1 MQKSKLSDAD
11 YTDDADWNIRNPCHL
26 RYLRLKN
33 NQKKYV
39 EPDSPPPATQ
49 ELKNLNKL
57 EWFEALILGL
67 IQGLTEYLPV
77 SSSGHLAIGSALF
90 GIEGEE
96 NLAFTIVVH
105 VATVF
110 STLVI
115 LWKEIDWIFKG
126 LFKWQMN
133 EETRYVI
140 NILVSM
146 IPIGI
151 VGVFFKDEVEAIFGS
166 GLVVVGCCLLLT
178 ALLLS
183 LSYYYKPKQKENI
196 SMKDAFIIGLAQ
208 ACAVL
213 PGLSRSGSTIATG
226 LLLGDNKAK
235 LAQFS
240 FLMVMPPIWAKA
252 LLDGMKMMKGEAVA
266 GDIPALSL
274 VVGFLAAFVSGCL
287 ACKWMI
293 NVEEDGWFIFAI
305 CCVWCHNAHI
315 KLRVPLMAAG
325 ERLITQ
331 NQ

>member
-1 MQKSKLSDAD
+1 M
-11 YTDDADWNIRNPCHL
+11 
-26 RYLRLKN
+26 
-33 NQKKYV
+33 
-39 EPDSPPPATQ
+39 
-49 ELKNLNKL
+49 

-90 GIEGEE
+90 DIKGED

-115 LWKEIDWIFKG
+115 FWKEIDWIFRG
-126 LFKWQMN
+126 LFKFEMN
-133 EETRYVI
+133 AETRYVI
-140 NILVSM
+140 NILISM

-151 VGVFFKDEVEAIFGS
+151 VGVFFKDYVEAIFGS
-166 GLVVVGCCLLLT
+166 GLLIVGCCLLVT
-178 ALLLS
+178 ALLLTF
-183 LSYYYKPKQKENI
+183 SYYAKPRPKENI
-196 SMKDAFIIGLAQ
+196 SMKDAFVIGLAQ

-240 FLMVMPPIWAKA
+240 FLMVIPPTLGEA

-274 VVGFLAAFVSGCL
+274 IVGFIAAFVSGCL

-293 NVEEDGWFIFAI
+293 NIVKKGKLIYFAI
-305 CCVWCHNAHI
+305 YCAI
-315 KLRVPLMAAG
+315 AG
-325 ERLITQ
+325 TATLVLGLL
-331 NQ
+331 N

>member
-1 MQKSKLSDAD
+1 MD
-11 YTDDADWNIRNPCHL
+11 
-26 RYLRLKN
+26 
-33 NQKKYV
+33 
-39 EPDSPPPATQ
+39 
-49 ELKNLNKL
+49 
-57 EWFEALILGL
+57 WFEALILGL

-90 GIEGEE
+90 GVEGEE

-110 STLVI
+110 STLVV

-126 LFKWQMN
+126 LFKFRMN
-133 EETRYVI
+133 DETRYVL

-151 VGVFFKDEVEAIFGS
+151 VGVFFKDKVEEIFGS
-166 GLVVVGCCLLLT
+166 GLLVVGCCLLLT
-178 ALLLS
+178 ALLLAF
-183 LSYYYKPKQKENI
+183 SYYYKPKQKENI
-196 SMKDAFIIGLAQ
+196 SLKDAFVIGLAQ

-240 FLMVMPPIWAKA
+240 FLMVIPPILGEA

-266 GDIPALSL
+266 GDIPTLSL

-293 NVEEDGWFIFAI
+293 NIVERGKLIYFAI
-305 CCVWCHNAHI
+305 YCAI
-315 KLRVPLMAAG
+315 AG
-325 ERLITQ
+325 VLTLIL
-331 NQ
+331 

>member
-1 MQKSKLSDAD
+1 M
-11 YTDDADWNIRNPCHL
+11 
-26 RYLRLKN
+26 
-33 NQKKYV
+33 
-39 EPDSPPPATQ
+39 
-49 ELKNLNKL
+49 

-90 GIEGEE
+90 DIKGED

-115 LWKEIDWIFKG
+115 LWKEIDWIFRG
-126 LFKWQMN
+126 LFKFEMN
-133 EETRYVI
+133 AETRYVI
-140 NILVSM
+140 NILISM

-151 VGVFFKDEVEAIFGS
+151 VGVFFKDYVEAIFGS
-166 GLVVVGCCLLLT
+166 GLLIVGCCLLVT
-178 ALLLS
+178 ALLLTF
-183 LSYYYKPKQKENI
+183 SYYAKPRPKENI
-196 SMKDAFIIGLAQ
+196 SMKDAFVIGLAQ

-240 FLMVMPPIWAKA
+240 FLMVIPPILGEA

-274 VVGFLAAFVSGCL
+274 IVGFIAAFVSGCL

-293 NVEEDGWFIFAI
+293 NIVKKGKLIYFAI
-305 CCVWCHNAHI
+305 YCAI
-315 KLRVPLMAAG
+315 AG
-325 ERLITQ
+325 TATLVLGLL
-331 NQ
+331 N

>member
-1 MQKSKLSDAD
+1 M
-11 YTDDADWNIRNPCHL
+11 
-26 RYLRLKN
+26 
-33 NQKKYV
+33 
-39 EPDSPPPATQ
+39 
-49 ELKNLNKL
+49 

-96 NLAFTIVVH
+96 NLTFTIVVH
-105 VATVF
+105 VATVL

-126 LFKWQMN
+126 LFKFRMN
-133 EETRYVI
+133 DETRYVL

-151 VGVFFKDEVEAIFGS
+151 VGVFFKDKVEAIFGS
-166 GLVVVGCCLLLT
+166 GLLIVGCSLLLT
-178 ALLLS
+178 ALLLAF
-183 LSYYYKPKQKENI
+183 SYYYKPRQKESI
-196 SMKDAFIIGLAQ
+196 GLKDAFVIGLAQ

-226 LLLGDNKAK
+226 LLLGCDKAR

-240 FLMVMPPIWAKA
+240 FLMVIPPILGEA
-252 LLDGMKMMKGEAVA
+252 LLDGMKMMKGEAVV
-266 GDIPALSL
+266 GDIPTLSL
-274 VVGFLAAFVSGCL
+274 VIGFLAAFVSGCL

-293 NVEEDGWFIFAI
+293 SIVKRGKLIYFAI
-305 CCVWCHNAHI
+305 YCAIVGI
-315 KLRVPLMAAG
+315 LT
-325 ERLITQ
+325 LIL
-331 NQ
+331 

>member
-1 MQKSKLSDAD
+1 M
-11 YTDDADWNIRNPCHL
+11 
-26 RYLRLKN
+26 
-33 NQKKYV
+33 
-39 EPDSPPPATQ
+39 
-49 ELKNLNKL
+49 

-67 IQGLTEYLPV
+67 LQGLTEYLPV

-96 NLAFTIVVH
+96 TLAFTIVVH

-126 LFKWQMN
+126 LFKFQMN
-133 EETRYVI
+133 DETRYVI
-140 NILVSM
+140 NIIISM

-166 GLVVVGCCLLLT
+166 GLLVVGCCLLLT
-178 ALLLS
+178 AVLLTF
-183 LSYYYKPKQKENI
+183 SYYYKPRQKAEI
-196 SMKDAFIIGLAQ
+196 SKKDAFIIGLAQ

-226 LLLGDNKAK
+226 LLLGDDKAK

-240 FLMVMPPIWAKA
+240 FLMVIPPILGEA
-252 LLDGMKMMKGEAVA
+252 LLDGMKLMKGEAIA

-274 VVGFLAAFVSGCL
+274 IIGFVAAFVSGCL

-293 NVEEDGWFIFAI
+293 NIVKKGKLVYFGIYCAI
-305 CCVWCHNAHI
+305 
-315 KLRVPLMAAG
+315 AG
-325 ERLITQ
+325 TLTLIL
-331 NQ
+331 NLLG